1 MEPNRMF
8 IMRHLLDLDAN
19 GDFDLKKY
27 LESNAYLKHRQ
38 PLLNTANV
46 SGQPRELA
54 GRSTAGSKKFGKST
68 TAETFVDSQATK
80 SAKSSKLSKDFF
92 HKKSGSSDLNKEN
105 SSSISMSVLGAPA
118 GAAVTATSG
127 GSSSATAVPAVTK
140 RREKTPSSRK
150 YEEIKD
156 TSFDSI
162 AAASASASVNKA
174 STSSAAASAHHTE
187 RSSLLTSDP
196 DDNDQ
201 TLRWSAANESIKNYD
216 SENEEIPLV
225 SVKKPTHHKK
235 KSSHGTITAS
245 SALANIISSTTSGSG
260 SSSNPFSTSN
270 VEYSGALNQGFNETN
285 I

>member
-1 MEPNRMF
+1 MF

-27 LESNAYLKHRQ
+27 IESSAYLKHRQ
-38 PLLNTANV
+38 PLGNTGNV
-46 SGQPRELA
+46 AGQQREPP
-54 GRSTAGSKKFGKST
+54 GRAPSSKKFGKST
-68 TAETFVDSQATK
+68 TSETIVDSQQTTK
-80 SAKSSKLSKDFF
+80 SGKSSKLSKDFF

-105 SSSISMSVLGAPA
+105 SSSISMNVLGSTAASAAATA
-118 GAAVTATSG
+118 GG
-127 GSSSATAVPAVTK
+127 PSSSGNSSGVTK
-140 RREKTPSSRK
+140 RREKTPNSRK

-156 TSFDSI
+156 TSFVSI
-162 AAASASASVNKA
+162 ATKA
-174 STSSAAASAHHTE
+174 SSSAVAKSDNVHTE

-245 SALANIISSTTSGSG
+245 SALANIISSTTSGSA

>member
-1 MEPNRMF
+1 MESNRMF
-8 IMRHLLDLDAN
+8 IMRHLLELDAN

-27 LESNAYLKHRQ
+27 IESNAYLKHRQ
-38 PLLNTANV
+38 PLGNTSNLT
-46 SGQPRELA
+46 SQPREA
-54 GRSTAGSKKFGKST
+54 PDRTASGKKFAKST
-68 TAETFVDSQATK
+68 TSETIVDSQTTK
-80 SAKSSKLSKDFF
+80 SGKSSKLSKDFF

-105 SSSISMSVLGAPA
+105 SSSISMNVLGPSANPPA
-118 GAAVTATSG
+118 AGPT
-127 GSSSATAVPAVTK
+127 SSSASSSGVTK

-162 AAASASASVNKA
+162 VAPRGAASTVASGAKSGGGDNV
-174 STSSAAASAHHTE
+174 HTE